1 MHLRQATGLSHIS
14 QKKQNNP
21 DTGHLAVDR
30 TIPQNRYDQI
40 SKLLSGSI
48 TASLSFYFPRSCITI
63 FRTCLDSDT
72 ICSDSA
78 IEALALDS

>member
-1 MHLRQATGLSHIS
+1 MFVMNDGALRAV
-14 QKKQNNP
+14 KKLYIRLYAARDN
-21 DTGHLAVDR
+21 R

-63 FRTCLDSDT
+63 FRTCLDSDI